1 VDLGASRTRL
11 ALFSP
16 RGELLRKAVLP
27 TDPLHPLR
35 HLERM
40 ASALRE
46 LAGEAEILAAGVGA
60 PGPLREGRL
69 LTPPNL
75 PGWQGFPLREEGSG
89 RLGLKVALERDSN
102 AALLGEVWRG
112 RARGEREVLLLT
124 LGTGV
129 GGAVLTRGEILRG
142 RDGMAGELG
151 HILLEPEGP
160 ACGSGHRGCLEALIS
175 GPGIGRQAG
184 MPPEE
189 VFARARGGDP
199 QARSQVE
206 RMARYLGMALASLV
220 HIFNPALILLGG
232 GLSREAP
239 LFLPLAEEEMK
250 SRVFPSLSRELK
262 IAPAGLGEEA
272 GLYGAALLALKEA
285 GVGP

>member
-1 VDLGASRTRL
+1 
-11 ALFSP
+11 
-16 RGELLRKAVLP
+16 
-27 TDPLHPLR
+27 
-35 HLERM
+35 M
-40 ASALRE
+40 ASLVRE
-46 LAGEAEILAAGVGA
+46 LSEEAEILAAGVGA

-75 PGWQGFPLREEGSG
+75 PGWHGFPLREEWSR
-89 RLGLKVALERDSN
+89 RLGVKVALERDSN

-129 GGAVLTRGEILRG
+129 GGAVLTRGELLRG

-151 HILLEPEGP
+151 HILVEPEGP

-175 GPGIGRQAG
+175 GPSIGRQAG

-250 SRVFPSLSRELK
+250 NRVFPSLSRELK

-272 GLYGAALLALKEA
+272 GLYGAGLLALEEA
-285 GVGP
+285 GIGP